1 MRRKI
6 PESTL
11 PKLNRSQMITS
22 EGFQKLREEHDH
34 LWRVERPDVT
44 AKVTW
49 AASLGDRSENADYHY
64 NKKRLREIDNRVR
77 YLCKCIDDFKVI
89 EYHPSQAGKVSF
101 GAWVEIKNEEKG
113 FQNRF
118 RIVGYEELIGN
129 KDYISMDSP
138 MAKALLDK
146 TVGDEAIVKTKMGD
160 FVWMTKIVK
169 LNNKWYLFYIAGN
182 KWIIDNEKPEPVYKI
197 RMAVSKDGLNWVKHN
212 KDLLANVLEENEAQA
227 TLL

>member
-11 PKLNRSQMITS
+11 PKIIRTQMITS
-22 EGFQKLREEHDH
+22 EGLQKLKEEHDH

-64 NKKRLREIDNRVR
+64 NKKRLREIDNRIR
-77 YLCKCIDDFKVI
+77 YLCDCIDNLKVVD
-89 EYHPSQAGKVSF
+89 YHPNQEGKVMF

-113 FQNRF
+113 LQNRF

-129 KDYISMDSP
+129 KNYISMDSP
-138 MAKALLDK
+138 MAKSLLNK

-160 FVWMTKIVK
+160 FVWKI
-169 LNNKWYLFYIAGN
+169 
-182 KWIIDNEKPEPVYKI
+182 
-197 RMAVSKDGLNWVKHN
+197 
-212 KDLLANVLEENEAQA
+212 LEIEYQK
-227 TLL
+227 